1 MVVDTQPTEEAPMAV
16 DSDDESPADQRA
28 PAPVPEAVEVAAL
41 RAELERTER
50 RLQRV
55 VDRYETLLAE
65 RSRAACGEEAVWT
78 DGGANE
84 FARRDDE
91 DGGWLAWL
99 RSLL

>member
-1 MVVDTQPTEEAPMAV
+1 MVVDTQPTEEAPTAV
-16 DSDDESPADQRA
+16 ESDEPAADQRA

-41 RAELERTER
+41 QAELEQTER
-50 RLQRV
+50 RLQQV

-65 RSRAACGEEAVWT
+65 RSRAACGEETVWT
-78 DGGANE
+78 DGGENE
-84 FARRDDE
+84 FVRRDD